1 MKKIILWSIGVVIV
15 IGGVFLGLYL
25 NRVSN
30 YREAI
35 EEIIIENEDIASL
48 ENGVYPG
55 ECDVDFIHVKLEVT
69 ILDGVIT
76 KIEILEHYNGQG
88 TPAEAIIDD
97 ILDQQSL
104 EVDAIA
110 GATNSSLV
118 IKKAVE
124 LALKSQPK

>member
-1 MKKIILWSIGVVIV
+1 MKKIFLWSIGVVIV
-15 IGGVFLGLYL
+15 IGGVLLGVYF
-25 NRVSN
+25 NRVNN

-35 EEIIIENEDIASL
+35 EEIIIENVDIASL
-48 ENGVYPG
+48 ENGVYLG

-69 ILDGVIT
+69 ILEGVIT

-97 ILDQQSL
+97 ILSQQSL
-104 EVDAIA
+104 EVDAVA